1 MPLILRL
8 NTETKSKGDNSDRD
22 CHGTPDDGES
32 IVMGHE
38 MMESIVVGHWES
50 GVDGTGEGRKHRAL
64 PVNE

>member
-22 CHGTPDDGES
+22 CHGTSDDGES
-32 IVMGHE
+32 IVMGHQ
-38 MMESIVVGHWES
+38 ES
-50 GVDGTGEGRKHRAL
+50 GVDGTEEGRKHRAL